1 MLLWRICFLIQ
12 PIYFLQASK
21 LTTAGHG
28 FREAV
33 KFYLPKLLL
42 GPIWHA
48 FLYLEYVKVLLQLS
62 PNKEDKE
69 SFEQVQGLL
78 KPMQNE
84 LHNIVAFLPK

>member
-1 MLLWRICFLIQ
+1 MIFNNTKRHF
-12 PIYFLQASK
+12 QASK

-78 KPMQNE
+78 KPMQCE

>member
-1 MLLWRICFLIQ
+1 MFQVDNFTDTGI
-12 PIYFLQASK
+12 LQASK

-48 FLYLEYVKVLLQLS
+48 FLYLEYVNVLLQLS
-62 PNKEDKE
+62 HTINNKEDRE

-84 LHNIVAFLPK
+84 LQNIVALLPK

>member
-1 MLLWRICFLIQ
+1 MCDKYI
-12 PIYFLQASK
+12 FLQATK

-33 KFYLPKLLL
+33 KFYLPKLLF

-48 FLYLEYVKVLLQLS
+48 FLYLQYVKILLDLS

-78 KPMQNE
+78 KPMQCE
-84 LHNIVAFLPK
+84 LKKIIDTLPA